1 MSLVVARSHQPF
13 RPVRAVKLLGIML
26 RNRCWPATFLTI
38 RAGDA
43 DGWCLNWLVWSAP
56 HAVITS
62 NCPSGWSCEIVGD
75 YVGNLHCYKL
85 RCWWM
90 VSGLA
95 GVISPSC
102 LDHTK
107 LPVRFEPC
115 NRWGLCWEIYNV
127 TNGDSDGWCQQW
139 LVWST
144 PHSLI
149 SWNPGERMFVG
160 QISLLV
166 ASLSPPYI
174 MDCVIMQTGKEVNPH
189 PRIAPCVNMWS
200 VFLFFFFINFWD
212 LLHCWCMDLP
222 RCSGKPSGMRV

>member
-1 MSLVVARSHQPF
+1 MLARHFSHYCNRRCRRMVFELAGVISPSCLDHTKL
-13 RPVRAVKLLGIML
+13 PVRFEPW
-26 RNRCWPATFLTI
+26 NRWGLCWEICIVTNW
-38 RAGDA
+38 DA
-43 DGWCLNWLVWSAP
+43 DGWCLNWP
-56 HAVITS
+56 
-62 NCPSGWSCEIVGD
+62 
-75 YVGNLHCYKL
+75 
-85 RCWWM
+85 
-90 VSGLA
+90 
-95 GVISPSC
+95 VISPSC

-166 ASLSPPYI
+166 ASLSPLYHGLCHYANWQRSQP
-174 MDCVIMQTGKEVNPH
+174 T
-189 PRIAPCVNMWS
+189 S
-200 VFLFFFFINFWD
+200 
-212 LLHCWCMDLP
+212 LHCAMCQYVECRLIFLLYQLLGLVALLVHG
-222 RCSGKPSGMRV
+222 SATLFGKA